1 MNKYLTQTTEIEI
14 IYSAE
19 GLETEEKRICLEK
32 CDGQMWDDGYED
44 FVNPCSSIIH
54 SLSVVIIFII
64 SLVL

>member
-1 MNKYLTQTTEIEI
+1 MNKYLTQGTEIEII

-44 FVNPCSSIIH
+44 FVDPGS
-54 SLSVVIIFII
+54 
-64 SLVL
+64 